1 MYYLTFFLLK
11 VHDFFIVYS
20 ILKDLYVFFLM
31 ARSFSEDLKWRV
43 VFLYHDG
50 HKRKKIAEL
59 LHISKATVDKVLQ
72 IYVQWETVVNPWQK
86 LPGRHKTLTRDEMKV
101 ICE

>member
-11 VHDFFIVYS
+11 VRDFFIVYS

-72 IYVQWETVVNPWQK
+72 IYVQWETVK
-86 LPGRHKTLTRDEMKV
+86 IE
-101 ICE
+101 